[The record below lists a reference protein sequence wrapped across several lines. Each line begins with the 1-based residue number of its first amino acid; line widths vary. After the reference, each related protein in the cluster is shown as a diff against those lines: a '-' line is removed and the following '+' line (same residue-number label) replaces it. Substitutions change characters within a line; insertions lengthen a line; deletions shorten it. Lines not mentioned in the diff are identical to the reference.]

1 MKIKDIKECY
11 KNIHDIMREHISYRI
26 TYAECLEIIDHSII
40 NDIEDFDED
49 ILINYGTYHD
59 SKESVLN
66 TVWEQL
72 DDCTIHDLID
82 DHLKTTAEYNK
93 TIGDIIIDNYKYIVK
108 LSTGNYFYYY
118 G

>member
-1 MKIKDIKECY
+1 MKIKDIKEY
-11 KNIHDIMREHISYRI
+11 YNNIHNIMREHISNRI

-49 ILINYGTYHD
+49 MLITYGTYHN
-59 SKESVLN
+59 SKGSVLN

-72 DDCTIHDLID
+72 DDCTINDLID
-82 DHLKTTAEYNK
+82 DHLNTTADYNK